1 MTTSL
6 NDKNDLKRV
15 CFVSS
20 TLSSGGA
27 ERALSNLL
35 CNMDRE
41 NLCIS
46 VLLLN
51 GIVTYP
57 VPADVNII
65 DLRKRSAIYLPV
77 CFLLLVYNLIKL
89 NPHILISVWSF
100 PSLLTGLALKLTRIK
115 TNWVVRV
122 ANNPADQ
129 EDDWRKK
136 IFAWLYR
143 HAQRYIVLC
152 DDLEQNFIA
161 YYPYSKGKT
170 HMIRNG
176 FDLASL
182 QQKAKVKLDDD
193 FELNQDYMVSV
204 GSLSVQK
211 RYDLLLKAYASLDTK
226 YQIPMVILG
235 DGPLRNELKQLAIE
249 LNVANKIVFK
259 GYVTNPYPFVVNAK
273 LFVLNS
279 DFEGL
284 CNAAIEAQCL
294 GVPAVITDCPTGNRE
309 IVEHATTGLLVPTR
323 SPKVMAEGIKCILDL
338 DEVAHQKMRL
348 QATDIV
354 GAKYRIENS
363 AKNLNE
369 LILDLS

>member
-1 MTTSL
+1 MPTSL
-6 NDKNDLKRV
+6 KDKKDIKRV

-41 NLCIS
+41 NLCIT

-65 DLRKRSAIYLPV
+65 DLRKRSAIYLPF
-77 CFLLLVYNLIKL
+77 CFYLLIRNLIKL
-89 NPHILISVWSF
+89 KPHVLISVWSF
-100 PSLLTGLALKLTRIK
+100 PSLLTGLALKITRLK

-136 IFAWLYR
+136 IFSWLYK

-182 QQKAKVKLDDD
+182 QQKAKIKLDDD
-193 FELNQDYMVSV
+193 FEFDQEYMVSV
-204 GSLSVQK
+204 GSLSSQK
-211 RYDLLLKAYASLDTK
+211 RYDQLFKAYAMLDAK
-226 YQIPMVILG
+226 YQIPLIILG
-235 DGPLRNELKQLAIE
+235 DGPLKNDLQKLAAE
-249 LNVANKIVFK
+249 LNLSNKVVFK
-259 GYVTNPYPFVVNAK
+259 GYVTNPYPFVANAK
-273 LFVLNS
+273 VFVLNS
-279 DFEGL
+279 DYEGL

-309 IVEHATTGLLVPTR
+309 IVEQSITGLLVPTR
-323 SPKVMAEGIKCILDL
+323 NPQLMAEGIQRILDL
-338 DEVAHQKMRL
+338 DQEAYQQMRK

-354 GAKYRIENS
+354 GSKYRVENS
-363 AKNLNE
+363 VKQLNS
-369 LILDLS
+369 LIDGM

>member
-1 MTTSL
+1 MPTSL
-6 NDKNDLKRV
+6 KDKKDIKRV

-41 NLCIS
+41 NLCIT

-65 DLRKRSAIYLPV
+65 DLRKRSAMYLPF
-77 CFLLLVYNLIKL
+77 CFFLLMRNLIKL
-89 NPHILISVWSF
+89 KPHVLISVWSF
-100 PSLLTGLALKLTRIK
+100 PSLLTGLALKITRLK

-136 IFAWLYR
+136 IFSWLYK

-182 QQKAKVKLDDD
+182 QQKAKIKLVDD

-204 GSLSVQK
+204 GSLSAQK
-211 RYDLLLKAYASLDTK
+211 RYDLLFKAYASLDTK
-226 YQIPMVILG
+226 YQIPLVILG
-235 DGPLRNELKQLAIE
+235 DGPLKNDLKELAME
-249 LNVANKIVFK
+249 LNITNKVVFK

-273 LFVLNS
+273 IFVLNS
-279 DFEGL
+279 DYEGL

-309 IVEHATTGLLVPTR
+309 IVEQAITGILVPT
-323 SPKVMAEGIKCILDL
+323 KNTKAMAEGIQSILDL
-338 DEVAHQKMRL
+338 DLEAHQQMRRK
-348 QATDIV
+348 ATDIV

-369 LILDLS
+369 LISELS